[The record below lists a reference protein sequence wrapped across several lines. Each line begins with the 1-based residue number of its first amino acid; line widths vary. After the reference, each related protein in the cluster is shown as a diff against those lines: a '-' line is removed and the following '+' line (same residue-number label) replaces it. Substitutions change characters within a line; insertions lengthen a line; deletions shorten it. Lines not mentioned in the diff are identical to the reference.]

1 MFRSSVERVIE
12 RKRYLMR
19 NKGKRVC
26 EEYLSEMF
34 KFPKKVV
41 KSDPAILYMMS
52 LDEHVKKIEILLKNI
67 EKSNSE
73 IELLNQTIRE
83 QNLVSTNTSKEND
96 ALRQNLNEM

>member
-1 MFRSSVERVIE
+1 
-12 RKRYLMR
+12 
-19 NKGKRVC
+19 
-26 EEYLSEMF
+26 MF
-34 KFPKKVV
+34 KFPQKVV
-41 KSDPAILYMMS
+41 KSDPAILYQMS

-96 ALRQNLNEM
+96 TLQQNLNEM

>member
-1 MFRSSVERVIE
+1 
-12 RKRYLMR
+12 
-19 NKGKRVC
+19 
-26 EEYLSEMF
+26 MF
-34 KFPKKVV
+34 KFSQKVV
-41 KSDPAILYMMS
+41 KSDPTILYQMS

-96 ALRQNLNEM
+96 ALRQNLNEMRLKHEAKSK